1 MRTLSL
7 GVILAIAAGSAW
19 TSFVRAAPPSLPPE
33 PVARLTLRP
42 MATTQPALKYKLLPE
57 LQDQD
62 QGNAATLYLMAS
74 KLGPDEKQAFEQID
88 RAIEYLARPI
98 DQMPRDKAGEVLSF
112 FPSRLRLADLAAHR
126 EEAKWDY
133 SFREEGADA
142 LLPHLNDA
150 RGFALLWS
158 LQARLQLLRD
168 DWPAAARS
176 ILDGLSLA
184 RQLNRQA
191 VLAQALVGSG
201 IADEMLEQSARDWI
215 SRPDAPNLYWSLSS
229 LPQPFVDLHEVARWE
244 RAIIYFTFPVL
255 RDARRG
261 TADAGRWRAFFV
273 QLPALNRLPPRRRAD
288 TFENETEAA
297 VLAAVAYP
305 RARAHLLATGR
316 TAQQV
321 DAMSIDEAVGTY
333 FLDDY
338 RKRAD
343 EAWQAWELPF
353 PEGRAA
359 FPKWSVWAIDR
370 RVPREPGANPLTAF
384 ASGNPGARFQFARL
398 DREIALLRIVEAV
411 RDYAARHDGQ
421 PPNSL
426 DEIKDLPVP
435 IDPVRGQ
442 PFRYERHGQD
452 VTIEATSYSEY
463 PRDGERYELTVV
475 R

>member
-1 MRTLSL
+1 MRILSL
-7 GVILAIAAGSAW
+7 GAILAIAAGEWA
-19 TSFVRAAPPSLPPE
+19 SFVRAAEPPRPPE

-42 MATTQPALKYKLLPE
+42 MTTTQPALKYKLLPE

-62 QGNAATLYLMAS
+62 QGNAATLYLMAA

-98 DQMPRDKAGEVLSF
+98 DQMPQDKAEDVLSF

-142 LLPHLNDA
+142 LLPHLNDS

-158 LQARLQLLRD
+158 LKARLQILRG

-191 VLAQALVGSG
+191 GLAQALVGSG
-201 IADEMLEQSARDWI
+201 IADEMLEQSVRDWI

-229 LPQPFVDLHEVARWE
+229 LPQPFVDLREVAMWE
-244 RAIIYFTFPVL
+244 KAIIYFTFPIL
-255 RDARRG
+255 RDAQRG
-261 TADAGRWRAFFV
+261 TADADRWRAFFV

-297 VLAAVAYP
+297 ILATVAYP
-305 RARAHLLATGR
+305 RARAHLLAAGR
-316 TAQQV
+316 TAEKV
-321 DAMSIDEAVGTY
+321 DAMSIDQAVGTY
-333 FLDDY
+333 FFDDY
-338 RKRAD
+338 RRLAD
-343 EAWQAWELPF
+343 EAWKAWELPF
-353 PEGRAA
+353 WEWRAV
-359 FPKWSVWAIDR
+359 FPAWSRWGFDP
-370 RVPREPGANPLTAF
+370 RVPHEPGANPLTAF
-384 ASGNPGARFQFARL
+384 ASGNSGARFQFARL

-411 RDYAARHDGQ
+411 RDYSARHDGQ
-421 PPNSL
+421 PPATL
-426 DEIKDLPVP
+426 DDIKDLPVP

-442 PFRYERHGQD
+442 PFRYEQHGQN
-452 VTIEATSYSEY
+452 VTIESPSYDEY
-463 PRDGERYELTVV
+463 PANGERYELTIVK
-475 R
+475 